1 MSSSL
6 ISRSDDLSAL
16 VAQGYRL
23 EVRGGYLLVEGIPY
37 LRADGTIAKADI
49 VTSLDI
55 SDNRTSPPS
64 DHTVWWTGEMP
75 YTADGESMENHLV
88 CSRWAQGQDL
98 GEGIVAY
105 LQWSRKPKTKG
116 RKRGYANYREK
127 IETYVEEVASHADTK
142 RPGVLDAARSGADPV
157 VASRTRFKYLNTGTY
172 RNGLRGIE
180 RKIEDEVVAVVGVGG
195 SGSYLVDILMKTD
208 IRELHMYDDDIL
220 KQHNAFRIA
229 GAARIEELRG
239 NTLKID
245 WHQERYAVVREVGVH
260 AHPRAL
266 GEEAD
271 EELAKFT
278 TVFIAVDKLDKRR
291 DIQRLCE
298 EAGVLHI
305 AVGIGVEIEGEHND
319 QLGGMVKVETVFR
332 PRDRKGVAGDGDA
345 AVGGE
350 DDVYGNIQTAEL
362 NMLSAAL
369 AIVEWKARRKVY
381 RCDRRAGDDTLI
393 YTTSDGCIETT
404 RKGT

>member
-1 MSSSL
+1 M
-6 ISRSDDLSAL
+6 
-16 VAQGYRL
+16 
-23 EVRGGYLLVEGIPY
+23 
-37 LRADGTIAKADI
+37 
-49 VTSLDI
+49 
-55 SDNRTSPPS
+55 
-64 DHTVWWTGEMP
+64 
-75 YTADGESMENHLV
+75 
-88 CSRWAQGQDL
+88 
-98 GEGIVAY
+98 AY
-105 LQWSRKPKTKG
+105 MQWSRKPKTKG
-116 RKRGYANYREK
+116 RKRAYQDYREK

-180 RKIEDEVVAVVGVGG
+180 RRIEDEVVAVVGVGG

-208 IRELHMYDDDIL
+208 IRELHMYDDDNL

-229 GAARIEELRG
+229 GSARIEELRG

-266 GEEAD
+266 GEEAG

-291 DIQRLCE
+291 DLQRLCE

-305 AVGIGVEIEGEHND
+305 AVGIGVEIEGERND
-319 QLGGMVKVETVFR
+319 HW
-332 PRDRKGVAGDGDA
+332 
-345 AVGGE
+345 
-350 DDVYGNIQTAEL
+350 AE
-362 NMLSAAL
+362 
-369 AIVEWKARRKVY
+369 W
-381 RCDRRAGDDTLI
+381 
-393 YTTSDGCIETT
+393 
-404 RKGT
+404 